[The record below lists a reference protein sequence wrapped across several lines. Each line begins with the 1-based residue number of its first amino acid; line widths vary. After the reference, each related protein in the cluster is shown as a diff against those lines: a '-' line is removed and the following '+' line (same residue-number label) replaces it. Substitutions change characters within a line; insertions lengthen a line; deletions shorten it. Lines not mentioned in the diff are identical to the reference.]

1 MPGFV
6 PDASATMPWRF
17 EDEATPWTEALL
29 DRIQGGE
36 EVLVPAHWP
45 LEVVNALLIARRR
58 GRVTADQTA
67 EFIKDLA
74 ALPIRLEPPS
84 GPAQWP
90 TIVALAEQHRLTACD
105 AAYLELV
112 QRIGLPLIGE
122 AGAPDASSKVKP
134 AQSISANP
142 RSGFSSRWSHGA
154 SCKFCLTPR

>member
-1 MPGFV
+1 MAGFV

-45 LEVVNALLIARRR
+45 LEVVNALLSARRR
-58 GRVTADQTA
+58 GRITA
-67 EFIKDLA
+67 EQMSEFIDDLA

-90 TIVALAEQHRLTACD
+90 TIVALAEKHRLTAYD
-105 AAYLELV
+105 AAYLDLV
-112 QRIGLPLIGE
+112 RRTGLPLATLDDDLRNAARAEGVALVEPIKG
-122 AGAPDASSKVKP
+122 PTH
-134 AQSISANP
+134 P
-142 RSGFSSRWSHGA
+142 R
-154 SCKFCLTPR
+154 